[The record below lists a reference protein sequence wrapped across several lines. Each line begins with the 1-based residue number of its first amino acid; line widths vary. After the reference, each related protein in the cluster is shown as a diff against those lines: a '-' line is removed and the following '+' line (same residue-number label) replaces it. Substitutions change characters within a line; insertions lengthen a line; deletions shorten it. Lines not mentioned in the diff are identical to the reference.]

1 MHIMVIPSWYS
12 SPRNRVHGSFF
23 KEQFKAL
30 ANSNEKITVAYNEIW
45 PITMLGKIHEK
56 RGISFNIEDNLRT
69 YRYKDYNYFPKTPL
83 MFKSFNKRMDK
94 LYQEIIKNEGKVDI
108 IHAHSA
114 FWGGIAAT
122 YLSKK
127 YNIPLVMTEHSS
139 LKYAKYAKDSYKEYI
154 YEAYE
159 KADSLIAVGNGLKKE
174 LQGYVDR
181 PIDVIHNM
189 VDLQLFYIDENNKS
203 IDLESSK
210 EFKFFSCAFLEE
222 GKGMECLIRAFTE
235 AFRNENIS
243 LKIGGDGS
251 LKLELKKLIEE
262 LGMDNQIKLLGALS
276 REEVSNEM
284 RNCDVFAL
292 PSEHET
298 FGVVYI
304 EALACGKPVIGA
316 DNGGAEDIIREE
328 NGIIAKKKNVKDLA
342 KAMRL
347 IKKNYSIYDKYE
359 IREKTIF
366 SYSEKVL
373 VEKLKGVYKKVYEG
387 NN

>member
-12 SPRNRVHGSFF
+12 SAKNKVHGSFF

-45 PITMLGKIHEK
+45 PITMFGKIHEK
-56 RGISFNIEDNLRT
+56 HGINFNIEDNLRT
-69 YRYKDYNYFPKTPL
+69 YRYKDYNYLPKTPL

-94 LYQEIIKNEGKVDI
+94 LYQEIVKNEGKVDI

-114 FWGGIAAT
+114 FWGGIAAAF
-122 YLSKK
+122 LSKK
-127 YNIPLVMTEHSS
+127 YNIPLVLTEHSS
-139 LKYAKYAKDSYKEYI
+139 LKYAKYSKESYKKYI

-159 KADSLIAVGNGLKKE
+159 NADCLIAVGNGLKKE
-174 LQGYVDR
+174 LQEYVNK
-181 PIDVIHNM
+181 PIEVIHNM
-189 VDLQLFYIDENNKS
+189 VDLQLFCIDENAEDKNSKS
-203 IDLESSK
+203 NA

-235 AFRNENIS
+235 AFKNEKVT
-243 LKIGGDGS
+243 LRIGGDGS
-251 LKLELKKLIEE
+251 LKLSLKKLIEE
-262 LGMDNQIKLLGALS
+262 LSMDNQIKLLGALS
-276 REEVSNEM
+276 REEVSKEM
-284 RNCDVFAL
+284 RICDVFAL

-316 DNGGAEDIIREE
+316 YNGGAEDIIRED
-328 NGIIAKKKNVKDLA
+328 NGIIAKKNDVTDLA
-342 KAMRL
+342 EAL
-347 IKKNYSIYDKYE
+347 IRIKENYEMYDKYE

-373 VEKLKGVYKKVYEG
+373 VERLKGVYKKVYEG